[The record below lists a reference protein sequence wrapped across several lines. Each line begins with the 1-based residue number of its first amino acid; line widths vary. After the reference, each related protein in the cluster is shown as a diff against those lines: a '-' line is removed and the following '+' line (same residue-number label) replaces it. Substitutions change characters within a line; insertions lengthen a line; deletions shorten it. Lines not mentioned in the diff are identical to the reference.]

1 MPSKNQEFAT
11 YCCDLLGAIG
21 PCVLRRMFGGYGIS
35 IQDPLHNS
43 SRVRVDRIGMDCKAD
58 FAANSTAIG
67 KKFNAA
73 DRPSPGYHGP
83 RGVTQRVLNGL
94 TVAIMT
100 DLGQGEKLWLKA
112 DDESRAL
119 FEAAGC
125 QRFGYLRE
133 GVSRGM
139 NYYSAPEEAMDSQQQ
154 MAPWARLALEAA
166 LKAKLTGKVIVKV
179 AAKAKPKA
187 KPKVIKATVAVAVAV
202 VVKKSPKPVKQP
214 K

>member
-21 PCVLRRMFGGYGIS
+21 PCVLRRMFGGFGIS
-35 IQDPLHNS
+35 RD
-43 SRVRVDRIGMDCKAD
+43 
-58 FAANSTAIG
+58 
-67 KKFNAA
+67 
-73 DRPSPGYHGP
+73 
-83 RGVTQRVLNGL
+83 GL

-154 MAPWARLALEAA
+154 MAPWARLAWEAA

-187 KPKVIKATVAVAVAV
+187 KPKVNKVIKATVTVAV